1 MEKNKSLQLET
12 LKFLNKRAFKLSVI
26 WYLLTILIGATL
38 TGIAGIIV
46 FCLSIINFVIWCF
59 EEGTTARKIEELVK
73 K

>member
-26 WYLLTILIGATL
+26 WYLLTILLGATM
-38 TGIAGIIV
+38 TGIAGIIF
-46 FCLSIINFVIWCF
+46 FCLPLINFVMWCV